1 MHTSAVTSART
12 IVLEKSRTSRAVIAL
27 MLPILV
33 ATSCQPLEQGYWKK
47 PGQSEAAQ
55 SAEYRQ
61 DSEECARQGVE
72 QVAMNKTFEGD
83 TIVVKPS
90 ASAAGST
97 HYSQCMAS
105 RGYEWIKLQ
114 PLVPPLPHRE
124 TTNLAP
130 CPSERVVL
138 DPFGYPH
145 CAIGIPS
152 PQDGSVN
159 VQHETPLPDPVPAPP
174 AVPIGT
180 VLPKEGIAQ
189 DEALRKQVPAQPP
202 LRDDNAGPHTESPPA
217 ERREFDNS
225 LCIQHSRQSLSNPYD
240 TYLRCMEEKGWPPL
254 PR

>member
-1 MHTSAVTSART
+1 MHTSAATSART
-12 IVLEKSRTSRAVIAL
+12 IVSEKSRTSRAVVAL

-33 ATSCQPLEQGYWKK
+33 ATSCQPLEQGYWRKS
-47 PGQSEAAQ
+47 GRSEAAQ
-55 SAEYRQ
+55 NTEYRQ
-61 DSEECARQGVE
+61 DSAECARQGVE

-90 ASAAGST
+90 APAGAST
-97 HYSQCMAS
+97 HYNQCMVS

-130 CPSERVVL
+130 CPSEHVVL

-145 CAIGIPS
+145 CAIGTPS
-152 PQDGSVN
+152 PQDGTVN
-159 VQHETPLPDPVPAPP
+159 VQHDTPLPDPVPAPS
-174 AVPIGT
+174 AVPIGV
-180 VLPKEGIAQ
+180 VLPKEGNAQ
-189 DEALRKQVPAQPP
+189 DDVPRKQVPVPP
-202 LRDDNAGPHTESPPA
+202 SPGGDNAGPHIESPPA
-217 ERREFDNS
+217 ERRDSDNS